1 MIIFY
6 KGDYQNDNNELYIFH
21 ETNGLGCFIY
31 RYHLYFSPLVHPDPH
46 QSCAN
51 HFNESS
57 SVYQSLYTVVE
68 RSSYKLY
75 PLSSLRNL
83 RASGILRLL
92 RRNRKTRRSYRRISG
107 RILMRRCR
115 RRIMIKLC
123 LNCWSEKLNSTFK
136 RRIKNVELSSTE
148 VYTEHKYSVRKG
160 FK

>member
-31 RYHLYFSPLVHPDPH
+31 RYHLYFSPFVHPDSH

-51 HFNESS
+51 HFNESG
-57 SVYQSLYTVVE
+57 SVYQSLHTVVE

-92 RRNRKTRRSYRRISG
+92 WRNRQTCRSYRRISG
-107 RILMRRCR
+107 RIYILDFNCR
-115 RRIMIKLC
+115 IFYENLSKDIGGSH
-123 LNCWSEKLNSTFK
+123 SEYHA
-136 RRIKNVELSSTE
+136 KNRQSLFLWKDF
-148 VYTEHKYSVRKG
+148 HKKSG
-160 FK
+160 N